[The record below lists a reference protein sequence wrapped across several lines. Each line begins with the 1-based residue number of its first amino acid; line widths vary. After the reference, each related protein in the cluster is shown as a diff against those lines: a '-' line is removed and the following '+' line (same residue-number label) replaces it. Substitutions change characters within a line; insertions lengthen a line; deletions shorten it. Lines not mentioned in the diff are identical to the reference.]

1 MTARRQRSDAG
12 TAADVAELPIHS
24 LLSRRAFKTLMP
36 VNTIT
41 GLAELQTYVGKKL
54 GSSDWYDV
62 TQERIDA
69 FAEATGDRQWIHCD
83 PVRAAAESPYGG
95 TIAHGFFTLSLCI
108 QLADTSFHIAGVK
121 MIVNYGL
128 NRVRF
133 PMPVK
138 VGSRI
143 RMNSDLLELKEAAQG
158 VQAVFKHSFEVEGIA
173 RPACV
178 IESVL
183 RLFF

>member
-1 MTARRQRSDAG
+1 
-12 TAADVAELPIHS
+12 
-24 LLSRRAFKTLMP
+24 MP
-36 VNTIT
+36 VNVIS
-41 GLAELQTYVGKKL
+41 GLDELKGYVGKRL

-62 TQERIDA
+62 TQERVNA
-69 FAEATGDRQWIHCD
+69 FADATGDHQWIHCD
-83 PVRAAAESPYGG
+83 PVRAATDSPYGT

-108 QLADTSFHIAGVK
+108 QLTETSFRVEGLS

-138 VGSRI
+138 VGSRL
-143 RMNSDLLELKEAAQG
+143 RMNSDLLELKGAAQG
-158 VQAVFKHSFEVEGIA
+158 YQAVFKHSFEVEGVP

-178 IESVL
+178 AESVL

>member
-1 MTARRQRSDAG
+1 
-12 TAADVAELPIHS
+12 
-24 LLSRRAFKTLMP
+24 MP
-36 VNTIT
+36 VNVIS
-41 GLAELQTYVGKKL
+41 GLDDLKGYVGKRL
-54 GSSDWYDV
+54 GTSDWFDV
-62 TQERIDA
+62 TQERVDA
-69 FAEATGDRQWIHCD
+69 FADATGDRQWIHCD
-83 PVRAAAESPYGG
+83 PARAAKESPYGT

-108 QLADTSFHIAGVK
+108 QLTETSFRVDGVT

-138 VGSRI
+138 VGSRL
-143 RMNSDLLELKEAAQG
+143 RMNSDLLELKDAAQG
-158 VQAVFKHSFEVEGIA
+158 FQAVFKHSFEVEGIP

-178 IESVL
+178 AESVL

>member
-1 MTARRQRSDAG
+1 MAAR
-12 TAADVAELPIHS
+12 
-24 LLSRRAFKTLMP
+24 
-36 VNTIT
+36 TIT
-41 GLAELQTYVGKKL
+41 GLEELQSFVGKRL
-54 GSSDWYDV
+54 GSSDWFDV
-62 TQERIDA
+62 TQARIDA

-83 PVRAAAESPYGG
+83 PARAAVESPYG
-95 TIAHGFFTLSLCI
+95 TTSAHGFFTLSLCI

-143 RMNSDLLELKEAAQG
+143 RMNSDLLELKPAAQG
-158 VQAVFKHSFEVEGIA
+158 VQAVFKHSFEVEDVA

-178 IESVL
+178 VESVL

>member
-1 MTARRQRSDAG
+1 MA
-12 TAADVAELPIHS
+12 
-24 LLSRRAFKTLMP
+24 
-36 VNTIT
+36 VNKIT
-41 GLAELQTYVGKKL
+41 GLEELKGFVGKRL
-54 GSSDWYDV
+54 GSSDWFDI
-62 TQERIDA
+62 TQERVNA

-83 PVRAAAESPYGG
+83 PARAATESPYGT

-108 QLADTSFHIAGVK
+108 QLADTSFHIGGVT

-138 VGSRI
+138 VGSRL
-143 RMNSDLLELKEAAQG
+143 RMNSDLLELKPAAQG
-158 VQAVFKHSFEVEGIA
+158 VQAIFKHSFEVEGVP

-178 IESVL
+178 MESVL

>member
-1 MTARRQRSDAG
+1 
-12 TAADVAELPIHS
+12 
-24 LLSRRAFKTLMP
+24 MP
-36 VNTIT
+36 VNVIS
-41 GLAELQTYVGKKL
+41 GLDELKSYVGKRL

-62 TQERIDA
+62 TQERVNA
-69 FAEATGDRQWIHCD
+69 FADATGDHQWIHCD
-83 PVRAAAESPYGG
+83 PVKAAKDSPYGT

-108 QLADTSFHIAGVK
+108 QLTETSFRVDGLT

-133 PMPVK
+133 PMAVK
-138 VGSRI
+138 VGSRL
-143 RMNSDLLELKEAAQG
+143 RMNSDLLELKDSAQG
-158 VQAVFKHSFEVEGIA
+158 YQAVFKHSFEVEGIP

-178 IESVL
+178 AESVL

>member
-1 MTARRQRSDAG
+1 
-12 TAADVAELPIHS
+12 
-24 LLSRRAFKTLMP
+24 MP
-36 VNTIT
+36 VNVIS
-41 GLAELQTYVGKKL
+41 GLDELKGYVGKRL

-62 TQERIDA
+62 TQERVDA

-83 PVRAAAESPYGG
+83 PVRAAKDSPYGT

-108 QLADTSFHIAGVK
+108 QLTETSFRVEGLT

-138 VGSRI
+138 VGSRL
-143 RMNSDLLELKEAAQG
+143 RMNSDLLELKGAAQG
-158 VQAVFKHSFEVEGIA
+158 FQAVFKHSFEVEGIP

-178 IESVL
+178 AESVL